1 MNVYKML
8 LLSQLQAYLSGIFH
22 FVGTRRWGIC
32 QKTLGEWHLLI
43 LLEAVK
49 VVPFSIFHLNMPI

>member
-8 LLSQLQAYLSGIFH
+8 LLSQLQAYLSGICH

-49 VVPFSIFHLNMPI
+49 VVPLSIFYY